1 MRAGVIIIALG
12 YKLYGSCAFN
22 LAISL
27 KAYDRNVN
35 ITLLHDGGSI
45 EHLEPREKEVF
56 DNLIFVP
63 EEAYTIDGTKQYQY
77 LKLCVDQYTPYDF
90 TTVID
95 ADTIWFPDK
104 KFSAFLGEK
113 INRDFW
119 IGCNGFYDCKGKM
132 NYALD
137 YTYWGEPKE
146 IVKYYK
152 LSGNL
157 LQTVSGLYY
166 FAKGE
171 FSNKLF
177 ALARKI
183 YIEPSPSLKWANGK
197 PDEFCFNVALNML
210 GYDQPREMGFY
221 FDKVDKALP
230 YEKIYNDYW
239 CLANGGARCP
249 MFVIQLY
256 NKLVKK
262 YVVRMGFK
270 NLYFHQQKEDI
281 IPERANEKRARVAA

>member
-27 KAYDRNVN
+27 KAYDPNVN
-35 ITLLHDGGSI
+35 ITLLHDDASI
-45 EHLEPREKEVF
+45 SHLEEKEKKVF

-63 EEAYTIDGTKQYQY
+63 AEAYTIDGIKQYQY
-77 LKLCVDQYTPYDF
+77 LKVCVDQYTPYEF

-95 ADTIWFPDK
+95 ADTIWFPEK
-104 KFSAFLGEK
+104 KFSSFLGEK
-113 INRDFW
+113 INTDFW
-119 IGCNGFYDCKGKM
+119 IGCNGFYDIKTKL

-137 YTYWGEPKE
+137 YTYWGKPKE
-146 IVKYYK
+146 IAKHYN
-152 LSGNL
+152 LTGEL
-157 LQTVSGLYY
+157 LQTVSGMFY
-166 FAKGE
+166 FAKGD
-171 FSNKLF
+171 FSKKLF
-177 ALARKI
+177 ELARKI
-183 YIEPSPSLKWANGK
+183 YLEPSPNDPWANGK

-210 GYDQPREMGFY
+210 GYTQKREMGFY

-230 YEKIYNDYW
+230 YEKIYTDYW

-249 MFVIQLY
+249 QFVIHLY

-270 NLYFHQQKEDI
+270 NLYFHQQKEEV
-281 IPERANEKRARVAA
+281 IPERATEKRKLAA